1 MDDLLP
7 DLTLAFNETFQM
19 LSISTVLAILGG
31 LPLGFLIF
39 VTDRHLFWQ
48 NRFIYL
54 VASVLVNII
63 RSVPFV
69 ILLVLLLPLTQLLLG
84 NTIGPIA
91 ASVPLSVAAIAFYAR
106 LVDSALREVDKG
118 IIEAALAFGASP
130 MRIICT
136 VLLPEASAGAAARPD
151 DYAGKL
157 NRLLGDGRD
166 CRRRRGRRP
175 GDSLWLLPLRNRSD
189 GCYRSGADCAGSG
202 RSDAGRLAGKT
213 CRQARQT
220 LSRLNVASAGNKN
233 KLLRF

>member
-69 ILLVLLLPLTQLLLG
+69 ILLVLLLPLTQLLLEQ
-84 NTIGPIA
+84 
-91 ASVPLSVAAIAFYAR
+91 Y
-106 LVDSALREVDKG
+106 D
-118 IIEAALAFGASP
+118 
-130 MRIICT
+130 
-136 VLLPEASAGAAARPD
+136 RPD
-151 DYAGKL
+151 CSL
-157 NRLLGDGRD
+157 
-166 CRRRRGRRP
+166 RP
-175 GDSLWLLPLRNRSD
+175 AVGGRNRVL
-189 GCYRSGADCAGSG
+189 CTPG
-202 RSDAGRLAGKT
+202 R
-213 CRQARQT
+213 
-220 LSRLNVASAGNKN
+220 
-233 KLLRF
+233 

>member
-91 ASVPLSVAAIAFYAR
+91 ASVPLSVAAIAFYA

-136 VLLPEASAGAAARPD
+136 VLLPEASAGLLRGLTITLVSLIGYSAM
-151 DYAGKL
+151 AGIVGGGGVGDTAIRYGYYRYETEVMVVTVVAL
-157 NRLLGDGRD
+157 IVLIQVVQMLGDWLAKRADKRD
-166 CRRRRGRRP
+166 RH
-175 GDSLWLLPLRNRSD
+175 
-189 GCYRSGADCAGSG
+189 
-202 RSDAGRLAGKT
+202 
-213 CRQARQT
+213 
-220 LSRLNVASAGNKN
+220 
-233 KLLRF
+233 